1 MLFFQYPSPFMT
13 PKHIPC
19 PGRASARVSGF
30 TLIELL
36 TVIAIIGILAAI
48 IIPTV
53 GKVRDKAKSIDCSN
67 RIRSWAVAANLYAA
81 ENKGR
86 YVIKDTNGD
95 LWCQIGGA
103 NQTRG
108 GIYIPYFSKGATKS
122 YDDSLMSCPSSQGQ
136 EEYATARAG
145 GTNTPVYF
153 AYAIGLPHTNGVTIR
168 ESNGLFVPLNK
179 ARQPSRTILFIERS
193 YVAGGTAY
201 DTGPNATISQEGSQ
215 IAAAYQV
222 YSRHNKRIHTAFLD
236 GHVKGMAWSDIDQN
250 TSLSKGSG
258 RSSAFNT
265 DWLKL
270 D

>member
-1 MLFFQYPSPFMT
+1 MT
-13 PKHIPC
+13 PKIIPC
-19 PGRASARVSGF
+19 PSRASNRVSGF

-53 GKVRDKAKSIDCSN
+53 SKVRDKAKAIDCSN

-108 GIYIPYFSKGATKS
+108 GIYIPYFSKGSTKS
-122 YDDSLMSCPSSQGQ
+122 YDDSLMSCPSAEGQ
-136 EEYATARAG
+136 EQYQAARAG

-153 AYAIGLPHTNGVTIR
+153 AYAIGLPHTNGVTIK
-168 ESNGLFVPLNK
+168 ENNGLFVPIGK

-193 YVAGGTAY
+193 YVPGGVAY

-215 IAAAYQV
+215 IAAGYQV

-236 GHVKGMAWSDIDQN
+236 GHVKAMSWESADLG
-250 TSLSKGSG
+250 TSLAKGSG
-258 RSSAFNT
+258 RSSGFNT

>member
-1 MLFFQYPSPFMT
+1 MPPFMT
-13 PKHIPC
+13 PKHISC
-19 PGRASARVSGF
+19 PGRASARISGF

-67 RIRSWAVAANLYAA
+67 RIRSWAVAANLFAA
-81 ENKGR
+81 ENKSR
-86 YVIKDTNGD
+86 YVIVNESGV
-95 LWCQIGGA
+95 LWCQIGSPGV
-103 NQTRG
+103 TGSG
-108 GIYIPYFSKGATKS
+108 GIYIPYFSKGS
-122 YDDSLMSCPSSQGQ
+122 IREYGDDLMSCPSAEGQ
-136 EEYATARAG
+136 AEYQTARAV
-145 GTNTPVYF
+145 GTNTPFFF
-153 AYAIGLPHTNGVTIR
+153 AYAIGLPHVNNVTIPASGR
-168 ESNGLFVPLNK
+168 ALYVPLAK
-179 ARQPSRTILFIERS
+179 ARQPSRTILFIERA
-193 YVAGGTAY
+193 YVAGGSAY
-201 DTGPNATISQEGSQ
+201 DTGANATINKEGSQ

-236 GHVKGMAWSDIDQN
+236 GHVKGMAWSDIDLN

>member
-1 MLFFQYPSPFMT
+1 MT

-19 PGRASARVSGF
+19 PGRAPNRVSGF

-53 GKVRDKAKSIDCSN
+53 SKVRDKAKAIDCSN

-95 LWCQIGGA
+95 LWCQIGDPSQ
-103 NQTRG
+103 NRG

-122 YDDSLMSCPSSQGQ
+122 YDRSLMSCPSSEGQ
-136 EEYATARAG
+136 AEYDAATAG
-145 GTNTPVYF
+145 GTNTPQYF
-153 AYAIGLPHTNGVTIR
+153 AYAIGLPHTNGVTIK
-168 ESNGLFVPLNK
+168 ESNGLFVPINK
-179 ARQPSRTILFIERS
+179 ARQPSRTILFIERA

-215 IAAAYQV
+215 IAAGYQV
-222 YSRHNKRIHTAFLD
+222 YSRHNRRIHTAFLD
-236 GHVKGMAWSDIDQN
+236 GHVKAMAWDDGSAN
-250 TSLSKGSG
+250 TSLATGTG
-258 RSSAFNT
+258 RSSAFNK